1 MSLFTGKGDNGTTKV
16 FGCNQRMT
24 KSSILAEAL
33 GSLDELNSFLGY
45 CKTKLIDPKLVF
57 KRKKLS
63 EVIHKVQENLFII
76 QAEVA
81 GAPKK
86 ILGSKVKKM
95 EVLINNIEK
104 EIPPI
109 TSFIIPGEDE
119 MSALFDVSRTLAR
132 KTERRVVAV
141 SEDVRKINHNSLAYL
156 NRLSSLLYALAR
168 LSSHLSGIKE
178 RSPSYK

>member
-16 FGCNQRMT
+16 FGCNQRMS
-24 KSSILAEAL
+24 KSSSLAEAL
-33 GSLDELNSFLGY
+33 GSLDELNSFLGL
-45 CKTKLIDPKLVF
+45 CKTKMEDPHLVF
-57 KRKKLS
+57 KKRKLS
-63 EVIHKVQENLFII
+63 DILFEVQENLFII

-86 ILGSKVKKM
+86 IVAGKVNKM
-95 EVLINNIEK
+95 ENLINSIEENI
-104 EIPPI
+104 PAI

-119 MSALFDVSRTLAR
+119 ISALFDVSRTMAR

-141 SEDVRKINHNSLAYL
+141 SEEVIKVGPQTLAYL